1 MSRPVL
7 KQNSCSLNFSVYHS
21 QPGRGVQLQ
30 WYFTFFQAE
39 PKARAIRGTYEIEKI
54 KMPESK
60 NVLETELCMF
70 VDDTQLFN
78 KNEESGF

>member
-1 MSRPVL
+1 
-7 KQNSCSLNFSVYHS
+7 
-21 QPGRGVQLQ
+21 
-30 WYFTFFQAE
+30 
-39 PKARAIRGTYEIEKI
+39 
-54 KMPESK
+54 MPESK